1 MVNIFLKVLLTVHF
15 HQMLVK
21 SNPCIQTNKTNK
33 LCVIKWNDT
42 GKMYWTHAE
51 NEVQKVLENQE
62 PSWNL
67 SVIRKQSC
75 PLLEEINII
84 WFSPNTYSTRI
95 MKMKQGWTFQQ
106 DNNAKRSQ
114 GDSRLDSEKENKAA
128 RMAQP
133 VTLLEFYRI
142 SMERTKDQ
150 SLKKRSTEPLRFE
163 DCFCERMGQKH
174 TWAMHS
180 TSFSKQ
186 EASWS
191 CHYQLRLLYEVLI
204 TFQ

>member
-1 MVNIFLKVLLTVHF
+1 MNIFLKVLLTVHF

-51 NEVQKVLENQE
+51 NEVQKGLENQE

-75 PLLEEINII
+75 PLSEEINII

-95 MKMKQGWTFQQ
+95 MKWNKGGHFSKTIMP
-106 DNNAKRSQ
+106 NAAKET
-114 GDSRLDSEKENKAA
+114 LDWIQRKKIK
-128 RMAQP
+128 
-133 VTLLEFYRI
+133 LLEWP
-142 SMERTKDQ
+142 SQ
-150 SLKKRSTEPLRFE
+150 SPYLNSIEYLWKELKIK
-163 DCFCERMGQKH
+163 
-174 TWAMHS
+174 
-180 TSFSKQ
+180 
-186 EASWS
+186 
-191 CHYQLRLLYEVLI
+191 V
-204 TFQ
+204 